1 MPISVDGLTRVIA
14 QDEFSEG
21 IFGRKMRGRKMK
33 IR

>member
-1 MPISVDGLTRVIA
+1 MPITVDGRTGVIA

-21 IFGRKMRGRKMK
+21 IFGRKMGGRKMK